1 MEGTGEEEVTEAKFV
16 DLELK
21 VHVTYSPN
29 GVDEK
34 TLADNLEQSVIQA
47 VGNGLLTSDDS
58 AAEVDTWTLEIS
70 KAAPLPQMGKP
81 HSHGRKEVNH
91 ANKK

>member
-1 MEGTGEEEVTEAKFV
+1 MTEAKFV

-34 TLADNLEQSVIQA
+34 TLSDILEQGLIQA
-47 VGNGLLTSDDS
+47 VGNGLLTGDS
-58 AAEVDTWTLEIS
+58 AAEVDTWTLEILRVVVAAKAEVTAS
-70 KAAPLPQMGKP
+70 KQNNRLRP
-81 HSHGRKEVNH
+81 E
-91 ANKK
+91 

>member
-1 MEGTGEEEVTEAKFV
+1 MI

-34 TLADNLEQSVIQA
+34 TLSDIMEQGLIQA
-47 VGNGLLTSDDS
+47 VDNGLFTGDS

-70 KAAPLPQMGKP
+70 KAAPLPQMQKP
-81 HSHGRKEVNH
+81 HSHG
-91 ANKK
+91 KKA